1 MHAHSHEKPRRLR
14 LSLITMSAL
23 DRLLGV
29 AVLLII
35 LWGLVA
41 WALGTNS

>member
-1 MHAHSHEKPRRLR
+1 MHAHTHEKPRRPR

-35 LWGLVA
+35 LWTLVA
-41 WALGTNS
+41 WALGANA